1 MCSLLSLSAFI
12 LSLFISLV
20 SAFWGEKQLFIFVS
34 GAQFDTRCQ
43 MMCQNVHNLPYA
55 GPAKSYLMSRWA
67 GGQWVVAV
75 GCCLVDFIWVA
86 LSGHCGVKCVR
97 D

>member
-55 GPAKSYLMSRWA
+55 GPAKSYLMSRWPV
-67 GGQWVVAV
+67 GGSC
-75 GCCLVDFIWVA
+75 GLLFGGFHLGRPEPA
-86 LSGHCGVKCVR
+86 LWG
-97 D
+97 